1 MCLRVKVILDEDFSF
16 RKHAKSV
23 LKRCWYDWHML
34 TKSTTRYRGLNTST
48 LLILFK
54 TIILTKILYAAPV
67 WLDQNFDIFKKFMSK
82 VLLKI
87 VGAQC
92 FPAKMLSEVIL
103 GLPPLQLIAEQVTVK
118 FILKCLGKQDN
129 LAARILQIEA
139 TPQHS
144 FYQQIMAVKEFLKW
158 KSDIQVSTS
167 EKRPGIPAVAMTS
180 LNMQSRI
187 GSIRTIRILYMGSSQ
202 EKFPKI
208 AKEINYLR
216 F

>member
-1 MCLRVKVILDEDFSF
+1 
-16 RKHAKSV
+16 
-23 LKRCWYDWHML
+23 
-34 TKSTTRYRGLNTST
+34 
-48 LLILFK
+48 
-54 TIILTKILYAAPV
+54 
-67 WLDQNFDIFKKFMSK
+67 MSK
-82 VLLKI
+82 ALLKI

-129 LAARILQIEA
+129 LAARILQIET

-187 GSIRTIRILYMGSSQ
+187 GSIRTIQLSSLKETDFIYGKEEIQ
-202 EKFPKI
+202 QNLCYKWDKLVRQDL
-208 AKEINYLR
+208 KEILKTDPFNIEEIHSEEYLSS
-216 F
+216 FIDTNLVNDYDKG